1 MPRFIIFHR
10 QQHFPEAWAGLELVP
25 HRAYGFRL
33 YRNESVLNMHI
44 DKTQTHVISF
54 ILHIDSSDDA
64 EPWPIVIE
72 DYEGSKFETSV
83 EETNT
88 KTAVAT

>member
-1 MPRFIIFHR
+1 
-10 QQHFPEAWAGLELVP
+10 
-25 HRAYGFRL
+25 
-33 YRNESVLNMHI
+33 MHV
-44 DKTQTHVISF
+44 DRMQTHVVSF
-54 ILHIDSSDDA
+54 ILHVDSSDDA